1 LNLKQKLFPR
11 VADPIRQLLEFEVKN
26 IPRVID
32 RGRDDGG
39 GATVAA
45 APAPTMWEAW
55 R

>member
-1 LNLKQKLFPR
+1 
-11 VADPIRQLLEFEVKN
+11 VKN

-55 R
+55 RWALWHPGGSGERYIPVVR